1 MTHSSMTHSIGYRGS
16 WPMVIAAI
24 AWLPMHVDAQP
35 ALVPPPGYYAEVVQ
49 KPDKSFV
56 CAPVPPPYTDTLDFP
71 SKYQGSG
78 KARDQFNAR
87 ANAEYKARSA
97 PISQMEKGVNKLVD
111 KYMRTGNV
119 ATLQCVIGWY
129 STWADAGAL
138 LGPST
143 SYSGKSMRKWSLAS
157 LSGAFLHLQF
167 SHSQPLAA
175 YPQQAQR
182 IKAWLDRVGD
192 KVLTEWD
199 LDAPRKKINNHFYWA
214 AWAIMATSVVE
225 NRRDEFD
232 WAVKVYRIFS
242 DQVDADGY
250 LPNELARQTRA
261 LGYHNFA
268 ITPIAMIAAFGKANG
283 ADLADAGHG
292 ALKRLAQRTVQGI
305 DDPQMFTAKS
315 GGFPQ
320 VLDDVRKQRTELA
333 WLEPY
338 CWTVGCQGAIAQKAD
353 SLRPMKNTRLGGNV
367 TAVFHPLQ

>member
-1 MTHSSMTHSIGYRGS
+1 MIRPNQHCGWRLLFVAAITLPSVG
-16 WPMVIAAI
+16 IAA
-24 AWLPMHVDAQP
+24 PQ
-35 ALVPPPGYYAEVVQ
+35 ALVPPSGYYAEVAH
-49 KPDKSFV
+49 KPDHTFV
-56 CAPVPPPYTDTLDFP
+56 CDPPPPPYTDTLDFP

-78 KARDQFNAR
+78 KARDQFNAQ
-87 ANAEYKARSA
+87 ANAIYKARSE
-97 PISQMEKGVNKLVD
+97 PISQMEKGVAKLVD
-111 KYMRTGNV
+111 KYMRTGN
-119 ATLQCVIGWY
+119 AAALQCVIGWY
-129 STWADAGAL
+129 SSWADAGAL

-143 SYSGKSMRKWSLAS
+143 SYSGKAMRKWSLAS

-175 YPQQAQR
+175 YPQQTQR

-199 LDAPRKKINNHFYWA
+199 LDSPRKKINNHFYWA
-214 AWAIMATSVVE
+214 AWAIMATSVVG

-232 WAVKVYRIFS
+232 WAARVYRIFAS
-242 DQVDADGY
+242 QVDADGY

-283 ADLADAGHG
+283 VDLADEGDG
-292 ALKRLAQRTVQGI
+292 ALSRLADRTLQGI
-305 DDPQMFTAKS
+305 DDPQMFAAKS

-320 VLDDVRKQRTELA
+320 VLDDVRKQKTELA

-338 CWTVGCQGAIAQKAD
+338 CWTVGCQGAIAEKAE

-367 TAVFHPLQ
+367 TAVFHGPQ